1 MVSLVAN
8 RMDCDV
14 TATIDATATE
24 ARMYTYRRAYNNNN
38 NVVVVVA
45 VRGPTMAGK
54 TKGTPINNVNAVQ
67 TSPSRAATVSTW
79 ATVRCNCV
87 VLWTAKFRA
96 TILVVAMDKK

>member
-1 MVSLVAN
+1 
-8 RMDCDV
+8 
-14 TATIDATATE
+14 
-24 ARMYTYRRAYNNNN
+24 MYTYRRAYNNNN

-67 TSPSRAATVSTW
+67 TSPSRAATVSSW

-96 TILVVAMDKK
+96 TILVVAMDKNLRQPVNEIRKNLESQMKNVRRLQ